1 MVRSENQA
9 RSSSFH
15 PIDIIGNLLAD
26 QVFIIALEDAG
37 VQAANISQAVPIL
50 LGKYKGI
57 VILCFSL
64 HGIDRVKACIDDER
78 LTGILLAGEDQAE
91 SWLRVAMRD
100 GVPIDALRRWLFAP
114 RAEPPVAAAAPRKV
128 ICNCL
133 DVSEADIKRELAA
146 GADLTALQDKLKC
159 GTSCGSC
166 VPEIKR
172 MLAVPQTV

>member
-1 MVRSENQA
+1 MAMQKPQDYDA
-9 RSSSFH
+9 FL
-15 PIDIIGNLLAD
+15 DLLH
-26 QVFIIALEDAG
+26 
-37 VQAANISQAVPIL
+37 QAVYEVDEL
-50 LGKYKGI
+50 
-57 VILCFSL
+57 
-64 HGIDRVKACIDDER
+64 RACIEDER

-100 GVPIDALRRWLFAP
+100 GVPIDALRRWIFAP

-133 DVSEADIKRELAA
+133 DVSEADIRKEIAA
-146 GADLTALQDKLKC
+146 GADLAALQEKLKC

-172 MLAVPQTV
+172 MLAVPQVA